1 MPILRNFLD
10 ILLYPHHC
18 LLWYYFDFYIT
29 DLLFYLC
36 HNLFEVECVG
46 RARQATYRLSLKALT
61 IQWMGKLRL
70 AEAEGGGAW
79 GGGWGLGGESPPTS
93 IREETKSVM
102 GERRWAGGGC
112 WSRGDERGLGSLFP
126 GVLDRFQPV
135 EGQRAAPAWPS
146 PLPLPPPFLP
156 SAASGAVI
164 DAVIGAR
171 RHQAN

>member
-46 RARQATYRLSLKALT
+46 RARQATYRLSFKALT

-102 GERRWAGGGC
+102 GERRWAGGG
-112 WSRGDERGLGSLFP
+112 WFGAGGTDGDSAAFFPGSWTGFSQSRASGLLQPGPLPSLFP
-126 GVLDRFQPV
+126 LRF
-135 EGQRAAPAWPS
+135 S
-146 PLPLPPPFLP
+146 PPLPP
-156 SAASGAVI
+156 A
-164 DAVIGAR
+164 
-171 RHQAN
+171 Q